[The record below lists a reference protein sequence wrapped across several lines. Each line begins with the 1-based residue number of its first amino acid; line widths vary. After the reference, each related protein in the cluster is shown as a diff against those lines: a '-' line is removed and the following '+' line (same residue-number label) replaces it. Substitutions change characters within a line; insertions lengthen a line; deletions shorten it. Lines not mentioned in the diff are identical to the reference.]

1 MSVKYKR
8 LRKERNEERRREAAI
23 SELVDVVIIARC
35 ITLITEIV
43 SNVPFMLYLD
53 ITVCS
58 NNYCTRG
65 DILTLTEA
73 YNC

>member
-8 LRKERNEERRREAAI
+8 LRKERNEERRRQAAI

-43 SNVPFMLYLD
+43 SNVPFMLY
-53 ITVCS
+53 
-58 NNYCTRG
+58 
-65 DILTLTEA
+65 ILTLQSVATITAPEGI
-73 YNC
+73 Y

>member
-43 SNVPFMLYLD
+43 SNVPFMLY
-53 ITVCS
+53 
-58 NNYCTRG
+58 N
-65 DILTLTEA
+65 
-73 YNC
+73 